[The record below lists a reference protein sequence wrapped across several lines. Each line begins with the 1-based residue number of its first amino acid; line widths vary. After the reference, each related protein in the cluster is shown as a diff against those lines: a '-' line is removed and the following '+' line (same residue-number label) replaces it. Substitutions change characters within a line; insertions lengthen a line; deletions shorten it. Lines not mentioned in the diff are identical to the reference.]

1 MVGTTYLYK
10 FISTRLFFS
19 LSLLHLLAESLSSM
33 QPNCHA
39 EERVALLQFK
49 DSFMIN
55 KSASIN
61 PSINPY
67 PKVSSW
73 TLNDCCSWDGV
84 ECDEHTGHVIG
95 LDLSRSCL
103 YGSFD
108 SNSSLF
114 RLHQLQKL
122 ILAYN
127 HFNYSQIPF
136 RVGHFSRLA
145 YLDLSHSVFSGRV
158 PQSLA
163 NLSFLTD
170 LRLDNCALYG
180 EFPTTIFYLPNLQHL
195 SIGDNQDITGHLPEL
210 YSSSSLEYLSLR
222 QTSFF
227 GELPASI
234 GNFNSLSFLDLGNCN
249 FSGSIPPSISNLTHL
264 NFLDLPDNTFTGHIP
279 SSLSNLT
286 QLTYLGLSNNHLEGS
301 IPSSFSEL
309 KNAEFLDFS
318 ENRLSGMVEL
328 DVFLKLK
335 NLSVLMLSSNNLY
348 VLTKT
353 SSNDTLPQSHTL
365 ALGSCSLS
373 KFPVFLK
380 NQSNLIWLDL
390 RGNNFQGLIPKWM
403 YNVSVEA
410 LRALFLDG
418 NFLTAFE
425 QTPAVLPWRI
435 VEYLTL
441 GGNMLQGALP
451 IPAPSTKRYGIE
463 HNSLIGE
470 ISPLICNVS
479 SLEELLLFDNNLSG
493 TLPHCLGNFSSS
505 LSVFDLSGNNFYG
518 PIPKTWAKGSSLRMI
533 DLSQNQL
540 QGQLPKSLA
549 NCTMLEYLHVGTNQ
563 INDTFPFWLGTLPQ
577 LKLLVLRSNEFY
589 GVIRNPETNHT
600 FPMLRIIDISHNH
613 FSGNLPSGYFQHWIA
628 MKTVES
634 TAQLTYMQASFS
646 GEGWDSQF
654 SYSVTITNRGK
665 ELNYYMIQDTLSA
678 VDLSSNRFE
687 GKIPEDIGNLKALHL
702 LNLSNN
708 ALTGQIPPSLGSMT
722 ELESLDLSRN
732 KLYGEIPPKLTE
744 LNFLAFVNVS
754 HNSLVGPI
762 PRGRQ
767 FDTFQNGSYEGN
779 SGLCGNP
786 LSNKCENVNSSP
798 HPPSTFKEN
807 QGSNSAFEFDWKVVA
822 MGYACGLVVGVFI
835 GQIVG
840 MHTRLFFF

>member
-108 SNSSLF
+108 PNSSLF

-122 ILAYN
+122 NLAYN

-210 YSSSSLEYLSLR
+210 HSSSSLEYLSLR

-249 FSGSIPPSISNLTHL
+249 FSGSIPPSISNLTQL
-264 NFLDLPDNTFTGHIP
+264 NFLDLPDNTFTGHIL

-353 SSNDTLPQSHTL
+353 SSNDTLPQFHTL

-425 QTPAVLPWRI
+425 QIPAVLPWRI

-463 HNSLIGE
+463 HNSLI
-470 ISPLICNVS
+470 
-479 SLEELLLFDNNLSG
+479 
-493 TLPHCLGNFSSS
+493 
-505 LSVFDLSGNNFYG
+505 
-518 PIPKTWAKGSSLRMI
+518 
-533 DLSQNQL
+533 
-540 QGQLPKSLA
+540 
-549 NCTMLEYLHVGTNQ
+549 
-563 INDTFPFWLGTLPQ
+563 
-577 LKLLVLRSNEFY
+577 
-589 GVIRNPETNHT
+589 
-600 FPMLRIIDISHNH
+600 
-613 FSGNLPSGYFQHWIA
+613 
-628 MKTVES
+628 
-634 TAQLTYMQASFS
+634 
-646 GEGWDSQF
+646 
-654 SYSVTITNRGK
+654 
-665 ELNYYMIQDTLSA
+665 
-678 VDLSSNRFE
+678 
-687 GKIPEDIGNLKALHL
+687 
-702 LNLSNN
+702 
-708 ALTGQIPPSLGSMT
+708 
-722 ELESLDLSRN
+722 
-732 KLYGEIPPKLTE
+732 
-744 LNFLAFVNVS
+744 
-754 HNSLVGPI
+754 
-762 PRGRQ
+762 
-767 FDTFQNGSYEGN
+767 
-779 SGLCGNP
+779 
-786 LSNKCENVNSSP
+786 
-798 HPPSTFKEN
+798 
-807 QGSNSAFEFDWKVVA
+807 
-822 MGYACGLVVGVFI
+822 
-835 GQIVG
+835 
-840 MHTRLFFF
+840 